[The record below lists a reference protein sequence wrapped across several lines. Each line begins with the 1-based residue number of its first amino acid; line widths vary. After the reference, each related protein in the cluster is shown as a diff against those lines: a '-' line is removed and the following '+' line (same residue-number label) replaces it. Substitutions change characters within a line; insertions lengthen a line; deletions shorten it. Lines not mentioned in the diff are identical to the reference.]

1 MEKIYL
7 VMKRAGVFNVV
18 MGILLTVAG
27 ILITVGSAFL
37 TAYGVKLLKKKSELI
52 F

>member
-18 MGILLTVAG
+18 MGILLAVASV
-27 ILITVGSAFL
+27 LLAVGSAFL

>member
-7 VMKRAGVFNVV
+7 VMKHAGVFNIV

-27 ILITVGSAFL
+27 VLITVGSAFL